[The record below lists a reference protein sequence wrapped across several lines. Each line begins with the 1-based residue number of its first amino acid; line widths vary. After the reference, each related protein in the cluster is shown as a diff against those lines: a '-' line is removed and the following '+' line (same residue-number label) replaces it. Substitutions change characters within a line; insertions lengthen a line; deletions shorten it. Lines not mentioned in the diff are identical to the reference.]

1 MYNLPYFKENEQEP
15 VIEFMQQHSFIV
27 ITGVDKDNKPV
38 ATHVPVLFDFRGD
51 KLFLRGHIMRQTD
64 HHKAFV
70 QNPNVLA
77 VFNGP
82 QIYVSASWYSDKLQG
97 STWNYMAV
105 HAKGTMRFLEEEQ
118 LMNLLRDLTAHFEND
133 ENSPSLYDNLP
144 NAYIQHMIKAI
155 VAFEIE
161 VTDIDNV
168 FKLSQNRDKK
178 SYESIITKLSAMGS
192 DGKELAR
199 EMEKRSSQLFKTEKA

>member
-1 MYNLPYFKENEQEP
+1 MYNLPYFKENEQQQ
-15 VIEFMQQHSFIV
+15 VIEFMQQHPFV
-27 ITGVDKDNKPV
+27 VLTGVDEDNKPV

-51 KLFLRGHIMRQTD
+51 KLFLRGHIMWQTD

-97 STWNYMAV
+97 STWNYMTV

-118 LMNLLRDLTAHFEND
+118 LVTLLRDLTAHFEND
-133 ENSPSLYDNLP
+133 ENSPSLYDHLP
-144 NAYIQHMIKAI
+144 GAYIQRMIKAI

-161 VTDIDNV
+161 VTGIDNV

-178 SYESIITKLSAMGS
+178 SYEAIINKLSVLGA
-192 DGKELAR
+192 DGEAIAK

>member
-1 MYNLPYFKENEQEP
+1 MYNLPYFKENEQQP
-15 VIEFMQQHSFIV
+15 VTEFMQQHPFVV
-27 ITGVDKDNKPV
+27 ITGVDKDNMPV
-38 ATHVPVLFDFRGD
+38 ATHVPVLFNFRGD

-82 QIYVSASWYSDKLQG
+82 QIYVSASWYSDQLQG
-97 STWNYMAV
+97 STWNYMTV
-105 HAKGTMRFLEEEQ
+105 HAKGTIRFLEEEQ
-118 LMNLLRDLTAHFEND
+118 LVNLLRDLTARFEND
-133 ENSPSLYDNLP
+133 DKSPSLFDNLP
-144 NAYIQHMIKAI
+144 EAYIQRMIKAI

-192 DGKELAR
+192 DGKEIAR

>member
-15 VIEFMQQHSFIV
+15 VIAFMQEHPFVV
-27 ITGVDKDNKPV
+27 ITGVDRDNKPV
-38 ATHVPVLFDFRGD
+38 ATHVPVLFAFRGE

-70 QNPNVLA
+70 QNPDVLA

-97 STWNYMAV
+97 STWNYMTV
-105 HAKGTMRFLEEEQ
+105 HVKGTMRFLEEEQ
-118 LMNLLRDLTAHFEND
+118 LVNLLRDLTAHFEND

-144 NAYIQHMIKAI
+144 AAYIQRMINAI

-178 SYESIITKLSAMGS
+178 SYEAIIEKLSALGS
-192 DGKELAR
+192 NGKAIAD
-199 EMEKRSSQLFKTEKA
+199 EMEKRSLQLFKIENS